1 MPTITIPR
9 EFFTKE
15 RNTVYSTWR
24 FAFWREL
31 IQNAVDAGS
40 TKVDILTET
49 LGEDLKIVFSDNGCG
64 MSEDVLSNVYFSL
77 GKSTKDGSS
86 GIGGF
91 GRARI
96 LTCFSMVYYKIWTQD
111 NYVDGSGASYELVK
125 LDERVDGCRLE
136 IMVDGT
142 SDSMMV
148 SHLKDYVRASD
159 LKTTITLNG
168 EEINNISLPLGSHV
182 RDLVVEGEDKSFA
195 KVYVTKG
202 EMDYYMLVRVNGT
215 LMYREYVGVPHRI
228 TIELDPERSRE
239 ILTASRDS
247 LHDKYRKAVAAYRD
261 ELTSNTSRAIKSDKN
276 KVKTRSA
283 GSGMI
288 RSVKLVTSS
297 TSAGRDEPAGERHL
311 VSISEMQFAG
321 DVEALRAEVQKIDYL
336 DLSTSQRERLAELM
350 VKNPDIEDSFSPLPS
365 IVFLRNTANE
375 KIISASE
382 KYRPANWRY
391 VIKNGRVVWTQ
402 GEEQIRLLMMWK
414 YMCEQAVRAL
424 IDSGR
429 AYDVVWSIGW
439 VFEDETLAMA
449 DRSADGYH
457 FLVNPIN
464 GEGKMRFRL
473 RDASSLKQMMSD
485 AKHEVAHVAS
495 MSHNEDFALTL
506 SDIDAH
512 FLDWR
517 VLREAQSLRA

>member
-31 IQNAVDAGS
+31 IQNSVDAGS
-40 TKVDILTET
+40 TEVEIITESV
-49 LGEDLKIVFSDNGCG
+49 GEDLKITFSDNGCG

-96 LTCFSMVYYKIWTQD
+96 LTCFSMMYYKIWTQD
-111 NYVDGSGASYELVK
+111 NYVDGSGASYELMK
-125 LDERVDGCRLE
+125 LDEKVDGCRLE
-136 IMVDGT
+136 IMMDDT
-142 SDSMMV
+142 SESSMTL
-148 SHLKDYVRASD
+148 HLKDYIRASA
-159 LKTTITLNG
+159 LKTTVKLNW
-168 EEINNISLPLGSHV
+168 EEINNISLPIGSHV
-182 RDLVVEGEDKSFA
+182 RDLTAEGEDTPFA
-195 KVYVTKG
+195 SVHVTKG
-202 EMDYYMLVRVNGT
+202 EMDYCMLVRVNGT

-228 TIELDPERSRE
+228 TIELDPARSRE

-247 LHDKYRKAVAAYRD
+247 LHDKYRRAVAAYRD
-261 ELTSNTSRAIKSDKN
+261 ELTSNTSQAIKSDKN
-276 KVKTRSA
+276 KVKTRSN

-288 RSVKLVTSS
+288 RSIKPVTGTGES
-297 TSAGRDEPAGERHL
+297 RDEPAGERHL

-336 DLSTSQRERLAELM
+336 DLSMSQRERLAKLM
-350 VKNPDIEDSFSPLPS
+350 IRNPDIEDAFSPLPS
-365 IVFLRNTANE
+365 IVFLRNTANK

-402 GEEQIRLLMMWK
+402 GEEQVRLLMMWK

-424 IDSGR
+424 IDCGR
-429 AYDVVWSIGW
+429 AYNVVWSIGW
-439 VFEDETLAMA
+439 VFEDDTLAMA
-449 DRSADGYH
+449 DRGADGYH

-485 AKHEVAHVAS
+485 AKHEVAHVIS
-495 MSHNEDFALTL
+495 MSHNEDFAYTL
-506 SDIDAH
+506 SSIDAH
-512 FLDWR
+512 FLDWKI
-517 VLREAQSLRA
+517 LREAQSLRA